1 MGQPRVAKAVRFSLR
16 RRVHGRQRRCGAGL
30 TTHRKPVGLSHPGDV
45 ACQRVKDR
53 LGRGI
58 SLRMGSV
65 FEHRVQLPGHATR
78 ALEVDGRGPGIVL
91 LHGWRDSADTWR
103 PLLGELANRGRRA
116 IAVDLPGFGEA
127 TPLHRGPVLPQLDGF
142 VADIVGAGAGD
153 EPVVIAGTSLGGC
166 LALRLAEHPGEIRLA
181 GVVPV
186 APDGLELPSWF
197 DPIEEDPLVRRL
209 LSMPIAVP
217 GEIVRRGKA
226 SAHRRLAF
234 SHPSEAQK
242 AVVEAL
248 SRDGETRADIA
259 ALLESGRQLAPE
271 LANAPFDLVGI
282 RCPVLLVWG
291 AYDRM
296 LPHTDARMALDALP
310 TTQVELIEGCGHHP
324 QLEATGRLLELLLPF
339 GT

>member
-103 PLLGELANRGRRA
+103 PLLSELANRGRRA

-127 TPLHRGPVLPQLDGF
+127 TPLDRGPVLPQLDAF
-142 VADIVGAGAGD
+142 TADLVGAGAGD

-181 GVVPV
+181 GGVPV
-186 APDGLELPSWF
+186 APDGLALPAWF
-197 DPIEEDPLVRRL
+197 GPIGEEPVGRRL
-209 LSMPIAVP
+209 LSIPVPVP
-217 GEIVRRGKA
+217 GELVRRA
-226 SAHRRLAF
+226 QSAAYRKLALT
-234 SHPSEAQK
+234 HPSETQK
-242 AVVEAL
+242 AVV
-248 SRDGETRADIA
+248 
-259 ALLESGRQLAPE
+259 
-271 LANAPFDLVGI
+271 
-282 RCPVLLVWG
+282 
-291 AYDRM
+291 
-296 LPHTDARMALDALP
+296 
-310 TTQVELIEGCGHHP
+310 
-324 QLEATGRLLELLLPF
+324 
-339 GT
+339 

>member
-1 MGQPRVAKAVRFSLR
+1 MSL
-16 RRVHGRQRRCGAGL
+16 
-30 TTHRKPVGLSHPGDV
+30 T
-45 ACQRVKDR
+45 
-53 LGRGI
+53 
-58 SLRMGSV
+58 MGSV

-103 PLLGELANRGRRA
+103 PLLSELANRGRRA

-127 TPLHRGPVLPQLDGF
+127 TPLGRGPVLPQLDAF
-142 VADIVGAGAGD
+142 AADLVGAWAGE

-209 LSMPIAVP
+209 LQMPVAVP
-217 GEIVRRGKA
+217 GELVRKGKA
-226 SAHRRLAF
+226 NANRALAF
-234 SHPSEAQK
+234 RSPSDAQR
-242 AVVEAL
+242 AVAETL
-248 SRDGETRADIA
+248 GRDASTRADLA
-259 ALLESGRQLAPE
+259 ALLQSGRELAPE
-271 LANAPFDLVGI
+271 LATAPFDLVGI

-291 AYDRM
+291 AADRM

-310 TTQVELIEGCGHHP
+310 TTQVELIEDCGHHP
-324 QLEATGRLLELLLPF
+324 QLEATGRLAELLMPF